1 MGDQLLSLPLTKEAL
16 KDLTLSLETKDNAQK
31 MRQLLNAKCE
41 DRIEIV
47 KAVHLFLMRLI
58 QRAMPKYGLTADADG
73 SFTFLLSC
81 RAYRKHDE
89 DVRRLFDRLE
99 ESFLRPTRM
108 TQRNGDA
115 INNDKK
121 KSNAASATKN
131 QVKSADNNSITTS
144 KHNVNTA
151 NTVNTAGNNVITS
164 NNNLNVVNSVKD
176 ATTKNNNGSTSSG
189 ASKKKKKKK

>member
-115 INNDKK
+115 INNDDKK

-131 QVKSADNNSITTS
+131 QVKSADNNSKTTS
-144 KHNVNTA
+144 KRNVKTA

-189 ASKKKKKKK
+189 ASKKKKK

>member
-131 QVKSADNNSITTS
+131 QVKSADKNSITTS

-151 NTVNTAGNNVITS
+151 ITVNTAGNNVITS

-176 ATTKNNNGSTSSG
+176 ATTKNNDGSTSSG

>member
-115 INNDKK
+115 IINDDKK

-131 QVKSADNNSITTS
+131 QVKSADNSITTS

-151 NTVNTAGNNVITS
+151 NTKNSAGNNVITS